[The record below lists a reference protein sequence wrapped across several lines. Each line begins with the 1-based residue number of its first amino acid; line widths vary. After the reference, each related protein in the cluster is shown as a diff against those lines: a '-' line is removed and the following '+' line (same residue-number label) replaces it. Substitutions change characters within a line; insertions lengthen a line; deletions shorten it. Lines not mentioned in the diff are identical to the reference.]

1 MWPGLII
8 HSSSI
13 WIPMMVFDFLRRSIA
28 LWNNHFFPFS
38 FQSTLDIWQ
47 SMLTFGLYN
56 SSNFPLMANL
66 TSSFL
71 FSFSAISSSFSAFS
85 MLGWMLSKHS
95 LTHFSVTYIV
105 SFNLNWMLAEA
116 LPSIFS
122 PILRAMTIFRGINWK
137 TWKEGGLNVLFWSV
151 TQSVHDLSFF
161 FSISIGSGHLLC
173 SPHYSYKLC

>member
-47 SMLTFGLYN
+47 SLLTFGLYN

-71 FSFSAISSSFSAFS
+71 FSFSAFS
-85 MLGWMLSKHS
+85 MLVWMLSKHS

-105 SFNLNWMLAEA
+105 SFNFNWMLAEA

-137 TWKEGGLNVLFWSV
+137 TWKEHNRSMIWV
-151 TQSVHDLSFF
+151 SFF
-161 FSISIGSGHLLC
+161 Q
-173 SPHYSYKLC
+173 YQ